1 MTPTLLIV
9 GCGGSGGWAVQML
22 AKSPNRDLAIIL
34 MDADRWESRNLDRNL
49 IAPRDLGKPKVR
61 TAEDTLRKTGWAGE
75 ILPRPRYLAR
85 GTDDWRELL
94 ARPGQLRIL
103 VCVDNHAGRRTCL
116 ELADGRAAAGLE
128 SVVVLTG
135 NETKSASADAY
146 LPSWRGTPLDPR
158 ERYPEIKTDRAGDPL
173 HPPCTGEAVAGN
185 PQLALANGLAAFS
198 GLYLMETWAEEA
210 PARAGGEY
218 AKEITDRMPVSV
230 QWTATRQTSVSKG
243 ELDGR

>member
-1 MTPTLLIV
+1 MTPTMLIV

-61 TAEDTLRKTGWAGE
+61 TAENTLRKTGWAGE

-94 ARPGQLRIL
+94 SRHGQLRIL
-103 VCVDNHAGRRTCL
+103 SCVDNHTARNCCL
-116 ELADGRAAAGLE
+116 ELADERARNRLE

-146 LPSWRGTPLDPR
+146 LPAWRGTALDPR
-158 ERYPEIKTDRAGDPL
+158 ERYPEIMTDRAGDPL
-173 HPPCTGEAVAGN
+173 HPR
-185 PQLALANGLAAFS
+185 
-198 GLYLMETWAEEA
+198 
-210 PARAGGEY
+210 ARA
-218 AKEITDRMPVSV
+218 KPS
-230 QWTATRQTSVSKG
+230 QATRSWRWPTGWRPSPACT
-243 ELDGR
+243 

>member
-1 MTPTLLIV
+1 MTTLLIV

-22 AKSPNRDLAIIL
+22 AKSPNRNLAVVL

-49 IAPRDLGKPKVR
+49 VAVRDLGKPKVR
-61 TAEDTLRKTGWAGE
+61 TAEETLRKAGWEGE

-85 GTDDWRELL
+85 GTDDWRELV
-94 ARPGQLRIL
+94 ARRGQLRIL
-103 VCVDNHAGRRTCL
+103 SCVDNHAARNCCL
-116 ELADGRAAAGLE
+116 ELADERAKNRLE

-146 LPSWRGTPLDPR
+146 LPAWRGSKLDPR
-158 ERYPEIKTDRAGDPL
+158 VRYPEIETDRTGDPL
-173 HPPCTGEAVAGN
+173 RPSCTGEAAAGN

-198 GLYLMETWAEEA
+198 GLYLMQTWAEEA

-218 AKEITDRMPVSV
+218 AREIINKMPVSI
-230 QWTATRQTSVSKG
+230 QWSAARQLSVAKG
-243 ELDGR
+243 ELDGTI